1 MGLFPDDY
9 FLMPETPC
17 YPRIMSAA
25 FDALVEEYP
34 AFWIDFLGEHNHI
47 GGAGATTWLLQRASL
62 GPDKKMLDCGAFV
75 GAAAR
80 IAAMEAGANAVAS
93 DINRDFLAAGHRME
107 GGELVQWV
115 PADSRKLPFRAQAF
129 DSVWALDTYLA
140 PRELSRVAA
149 ATASLCLSCEVPVD
163 SRGGVEAFIEEWG
176 TYGWRLTAH
185 KQMSLEAAQAWRRAE
200 GDLVAHHTLYESR
213 YGKRGYLHQ
222 LDVLAEL
229 VRTYT
234 THEQG
239 HGLFVFK
246 REP

>member
-1 MGLFPDDY
+1 
-9 FLMPETPC
+9 
-17 YPRIMSAA
+17 MSAA

-47 GGAGATTWLLQRASL
+47 GGIDATNWLLQRADL
-62 GPDKKMLDCGAFV
+62 GPDKTMLDCGAFV
-75 GAAAR
+75 GSAAR
-80 IAAMEAGANAVAS
+80 LVAMQAGARAVAT
-93 DINRDFLAAGHRME
+93 DINRDFLASGQRME
-107 GGELVQWV
+107 GGERVRWV
-115 PADSRKLPFRAQAF
+115 PGDSRKLPFRTGAF

-163 SRGGVEAFIEEWG
+163 SRGGVEAFIEEWEA
-176 TYGWRLTAH
+176 YGWRLTAH

-200 GDLVAHHTLYESR
+200 GDLVAHHTRYETR

-222 LDVLAEL
+222 LDILADL
-229 VRTYT
+229 VRSYT
-234 THEQG
+234 MHEQG